1 VNHNLPL
8 ELESLRGFLPELV
21 AEAEKKVPY
30 ASALVTQSAG
40 ETVVKSPADERTNPV
55 PPQPGIRISVWDGA
69 TFHSVATSRIED
81 RDYLRRLTRELVE
94 TITVKDGPM
103 PEPGPQ
109 MDKHFQSEFK
119 EDPEQVT
126 TQQRQDICRHA
137 FDLLKDFDARIVAPR
152 VICGYGREYR
162 LFCNRGRLLS
172 SDISNVGF
180 YLVPIA
186 SDGGKQVMNFAGF
199 NGTGHEATRVY
210 DEKIR
215 EVADL
220 TVRYLSADKI
230 TPGEYRV
237 ILDPDITGTLAHES
251 FGHGCEMDALMRGA
265 ARAALYVGRRVGS
278 DLVNIV
284 DFGGLPGRH
293 GSIFFSDDGVLAEE
307 PAVLVKDGIL
317 QPTLMTDLYSF
328 LHMRYR
334 LPGLKLSANGRLEA
348 YDHPI
353 YARMTNTYFL
363 PLPRDK
369 GGMTKVEL
377 ADPKLIDAS
386 RPELLARVQ
395 QFSDE
400 VLKATAAESGV
411 DVSNLEVFIR
421 RSRTRLETGTGTRVD
436 CDATRA
442 DAEICFI
449 ARFEDKVAE
458 HTARPHARR
467 FEDLDPGQLVAVNA
481 AHARG
486 IVRAGPPPQFQG
498 PVVLTGEAAHD
509 FMILESEPLSWH
521 CAARA
526 VYEKMSRYAKGKP
539 VWGDKPLQGDAVTL
553 FSDPLVPFGPNSR
566 IEADAAPTRK
576 VALLKEGCYDDLI
589 GGNRYYHYL
598 GLLEQGIKPPGLPG
612 NTVVLAGKAHAADL
626 LGTERVVVVKA
637 FSDFRAD
644 PTSGDFA
651 SEIRLGEVRENG
663 TATPFKGGLL
673 IGNWF
678 DAMAEVRLSFET
690 IALDGYYGPSTIR
703 LGSLQVAG

>member
-1 VNHNLPL
+1 
-8 ELESLRGFLPELV
+8 V

-69 TFHSVATSRIED
+69 TFHSVATSRIEN

-162 LFCNRGRLLS
+162 LFCNRSRLLS

-180 YLVPIA
+180 YLVPMA

-317 QPTLMTDLYSF
+317 QPTLMTDLYSY
-328 LHMRYR
+328 LHMRDR
-334 LPGLKLSANGRLEA
+334 VPGLKLSANGRLEA

-363 PLPRDK
+363 PLPKEK
-369 GGMTKVEL
+369 GGMTKDEMIADSGDAILVEQLTSGMEDPLGWGVQLQALRGREIKDGKLTGKLYYQFGMTGYVPDVL
-377 ADPKLIDAS
+377 ASIDG
-386 RPELLARVQ
+386 LTTDL
-395 QFSDE
+395 
-400 VLKATAAESGV
+400 
-411 DVSNLEVFIR
+411 DVSSGGYCGKGHKEV
-421 RSRTRLETGTGTRVD
+421 
-436 CDATRA
+436 
-442 DAEICFI
+442 
-449 ARFEDKVAE
+449 
-458 HTARPHARR
+458 
-467 FEDLDPGQLVAVNA
+467 
-481 AHARG
+481 
-486 IVRAGPPPQFQG
+486 VR
-498 PVVLTGEAAHD
+498 
-509 FMILESEPLSWH
+509 
-521 CAARA
+521 
-526 VYEKMSRYAKGKP
+526 
-539 VWGDKPLQGDAVTL
+539 
-553 FSDPLVPFGPNSR
+553 
-566 IEADAAPTRK
+566 
-576 VALLKEGCYDDLI
+576 
-589 GGNRYYHYL
+589 
-598 GLLEQGIKPPGLPG
+598 
-612 NTVVLAGKAHAADL
+612 
-626 LGTERVVVVKA
+626 
-637 FSDFRAD
+637 
-644 PTSGDFA
+644 
-651 SEIRLGEVRENG
+651 
-663 TATPFKGGLL
+663 TATGGPF
-673 IGNWF
+673 
-678 DAMAEVRLSFET
+678 VRC
-690 IALDGYYGPSTIR
+690 R
-703 LGSLQVAG
+703 MKLG